1 MIHDHIRVIKETRAR
16 VKEFAMETNETGG
29 ALTSAKELKVGEDQN
44 GGLTD
49 PEARQI
55 AAPDLPMGYDLV
67 EAKEDAILHCAMIC
81 HEVTA
86 AMNLAHH
93 EYTIPWEINRGSII
107 SGVMRYLDNPK
118 ETPEENHNAWMS
130 YRASEGWT
138 YGQIKDA
145 KAKTHPCMVPYGALD
160 PHQQSKDMIFRAIVR
175 TYFGL
180 E

>member
-1 MIHDHIRVIKETRAR
+1 METTT
-16 VKEFAMETNETGG
+16 TNETGDK
-29 ALTSAKELKVGEDQN
+29 LTPDEELKVAA
-44 GGLTD
+44 GL
-49 PEARQI
+49 A
-55 AAPDLPMGYDLV
+55 AAPDFPLGYDLV

-86 AMNLAHH
+86 AMNLAHN